1 MRILIA
7 TTGALS
13 PEPVSGLAAAL
24 VGEDGA
30 VMVITVIEVPRSF
43 LDEIRSDTWHPL
55 SDGLPDW
62 APEEDAVIARYV
74 TERGQRITEP
84 LVVALRG
91 RDVEAEVRY
100 LEGENPAE
108 MIVAAGEEFEADVIV
123 IGATKQLFAETTWES
138 VSTRVLRETRRP
150 CLVIPAIPRETETA

>member
-1 MRILIA
+1 M
-7 TTGALS
+7 S
-13 PEPVSGLAAAL
+13 PEPAAELAAAL
-24 VGEDGA
+24 VGEDGS

-74 TERGQRITEP
+74 SERGHRITEP
-84 LVVALRG
+84 LLAALRG

-100 LEGENPAE
+100 LEGESPAA
-108 MIVAAGEEFEADVIV
+108 MIVTAGEEFEADVIV
-123 IGATKQLFAETTWES
+123 IGATKQLFAETTWQS

-150 CLVIPAIPRETETA
+150 CLVIPALPRDGDTG